1 MTIIKTKINATL
13 RMFRANHAPELE
25 REIQRL
31 IDMGAPTTVHEKI
44 AERVAFSE
52 NKFLLDGVES
62 VAVYEWGRDCDQC
75 EGDSVCI
82 IPANFST
89 FKKKEHE
96 MYMNAEGP
104 CHMRTIS
111 KKDHSEFEASFR
123 DRRAPQYNY

>member
-13 RMFRANHAPELE
+13 RLIRANHAPELE

-75 EGDSVCI
+75 EVRGVFPRSSRPAIQLLIHSI
-82 IPANFST
+82 IHRGFT
-89 FKKKEHE
+89 
-96 MYMNAEGP
+96 YV
-104 CHMRTIS
+104 
-111 KKDHSEFEASFR
+111 
-123 DRRAPQYNY
+123 

>member
-13 RMFRANHAPELE
+13 RLIRANHAPELE

-62 VAVYEWGRDCDQC
+62 VAV
-75 EGDSVCI
+75 GDSVCI

-89 FKKKEHE
+89 FKKKEHD

-111 KKDHSEFEASFR
+111 KKDHSEFEESFR